1 MEDGLSDANQE
12 APDQLIKTVFPV
24 KVETATMSG
33 IKSRFGIMVFSTS
46 NTILDLWVFSLTP
59 QILS

>member
-33 IKSRFGIMVFSTS
+33 IKSRFGIMGFGTS
-46 NTILDLWVFSLTP
+46 HA
-59 QILS
+59 ILSL